1 MNHLTEIRLIIAD
14 DHPIVRSGLRMNI
27 ESDPRLR
34 VIAEA
39 GDGLAALAMITEQQP
54 DIAILDVN
62 MPGLSGFELLR
73 QLRERRSTAAV
84 IFLTI
89 HSDEVMFNEALD
101 LGALG
106 YVLKESAVT
115 DIVAAVKAVA
125 AGQPFVSSSLTG
137 HLLNRTARASGMAER
152 KPGLGDL
159 TATERRIVRLIA
171 QQQESKD
178 IAAALDI
185 SHRTVENHRA
195 NICRKLGLQGH
206 NALLRFALEHKS
218 ELL

>member
-1 MNHLTEIRLIIAD
+1 MHRT
-14 DHPIVRSGLRMNI
+14 
-27 ESDPRLR
+27 